1 MKNLPFTAK
10 GVFLILFVSLII
22 LCLLFFPSFFFK
34 NTKIVF
40 CDVGQGDAV
49 YMRIK
54 NKFDV
59 VIDAGPDRKILECL
73 GRHMPFYDRNI
84 ELAIITHPQK
94 DHFGG
99 FVWVVDYYNIN
110 AFILSRLN
118 SSSQLFQQF
127 KQKIFEKDIKIIF
140 AEENMVINV
149 NNSKFTFLWP
159 SKEFLKEN
167 MFFNFNDSENK
178 EFVNS
183 TTDPNLFS
191 LIILFQENNIKALFT
206 GDISTNIL
214 EKLVIK
220 HNIKADIFK
229 VPHHGS
235 KNGLNENILKLVDPD
250 LSVICL
256 GKNSYGHPSKEVLD
270 YFKKLNKKYLRT
282 DKHGDIVLSI
292 SKDKIRIL
300 N

>member
-1 MKNLPFTAK
+1 MKQLPFTAK
-10 GVFLILFVSLII
+10 GIFSILFISLII
-22 LCLLFFPSFFFK
+22 LCLMFFSSFFTK

-49 YMRIK
+49 YIRI
-54 NKFDV
+54 NNEFDV

-73 GRHMPFYDRNI
+73 GTHMPFYDRNI

-99 FVWVVDYYNIN
+99 FVWIIDYYNVN
-110 AFILSRLN
+110 AFVLSRLN
-118 SSSQLFQQF
+118 GSSQLFQQL
-127 KQKIFEKDIKIIF
+127 KQKIYSKHIKVFF
-140 AEENMVINV
+140 AEESMVINK

-159 SKEFLKEN
+159 SEEFVKEN
-167 MFFNFNDSENK
+167 LFFNFNDSKNI
-178 EFVNS
+178 EFVKS
-183 TTDPNLFS
+183 TTNPNLFS
-191 LIILFQENNIKALFT
+191 LIILFQENNTKALFT
-206 GDISTNIL
+206 GDTSAGIL

-220 HNIKADIFK
+220 HNIKADILK

-235 KNGLNENILKLVDPD
+235 KNGLNENILKLVNPD
-250 LSVICL
+250 LSIISL
-256 GKNSYGHPSKEVLD
+256 GKNSYGHPSKEVLG

-282 DKHGDIVLSI
+282 DECKDIVLSI
-292 SKDKIRIL
+292 SKDKVKIL